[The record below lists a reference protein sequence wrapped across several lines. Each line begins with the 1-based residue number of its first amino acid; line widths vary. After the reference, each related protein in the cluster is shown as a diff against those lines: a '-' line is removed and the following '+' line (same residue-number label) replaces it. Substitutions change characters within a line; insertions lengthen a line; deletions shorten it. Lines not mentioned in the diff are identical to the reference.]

1 MKTLQHLLFP
11 IALLLLAGCS
21 EDTPTEEA
29 LEENDYR
36 FEDIY
41 AEEEIKVL
49 TKYAS
54 NTLLSIE
61 LADLAAQRAKNPKV
75 KALAKKIAKDHRV
88 LYDELETL
96 ADNYEMVL
104 PRKLSEEKQATIEM
118 LKSQDGHPFDEMY
131 LSTVTSYH
139 QAFKDKMED
148 IMQETVHD
156 EMLKLARA
164 VDSHS
169 YVHLN
174 EAKSLK
180 MELSS

>member
-1 MKTLQHLLFP
+1 MKTVQYLLLPLMLLLF
-11 IALLLLAGCS
+11 GCS

-29 LEENDYR
+29 LQENDYR
-36 FEDIY
+36 FEDIF

-61 LADLAAQRAKNPKV
+61 LADLAAQRAKHPKV
-75 KALAKKIAKDHRV
+75 KALAKKMAKDHRV

-96 ADNYEMVL
+96 ADNYEMAL
-104 PRKLSEEKQATIEM
+104 PRKLSEEKKATIEM
-118 LKSQDGHPFDEMY
+118 LKSQDGRAFDEVY
-131 LSTVTSYH
+131 LSTVVNYH
-139 QAFKDKMED
+139 QAFKSKMED

-156 EMLKLARA
+156 EMVKLARA
-164 VDSHS
+164 IDSHT

-174 EAKSLK
+174 EAKSLQ
-180 MELSS
+180 MELDA